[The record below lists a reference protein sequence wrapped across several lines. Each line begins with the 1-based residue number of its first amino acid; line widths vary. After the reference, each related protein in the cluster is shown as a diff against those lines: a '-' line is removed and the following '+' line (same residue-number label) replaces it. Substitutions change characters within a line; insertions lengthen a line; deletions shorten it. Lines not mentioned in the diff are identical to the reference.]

1 MSESV
6 GAAVKGSRIA
16 VDGSGTSSMSDLS
29 IACQPLIEEP
39 SKPSPSANA
48 DSSKA
53 LSGSETCCQRPSRST
68 NLRSTI
74 LVSTPSANS
83 SASFGAAEVPA
94 SRYCLSSL
102 SMSAIW
108 VFLPIRWYNKKGPE
122 PDVFRA
128 HQRKKARN
136 RSGSGPF
143 LLDQRMGRKTQM
155 ADMEIEIKKYLEAGT
170 SADPQDALEFAEGV
184 DTKIVDLKFVDLLGR
199 WQHVS
204 LPLNAFDESA
214 FAEGLGFDGSSIRG
228 WQAIDKSDML
238 LVPDPSTAI
247 LDPFTAAP
255 TLSLICDVRDP
266 ITGGP
271 YDKDPRFVAR
281 RAEEYLRSTG
291 VADTVNVGPELEF
304 FIFDSVAYDLEPQ
317 RTGYAIDSEEAH
329 WNTGKPGLG
338 YQIRGKEGYFPPAP
352 HDTLH
357 DIPTEMVLA
366 LEALGIACEYHH
378 HEVATAGQCEID
390 MRFDS
395 LLKMAEQVMI
405 YKYVV
410 KNVARR
416 AGKTATF
423 MPKPLF
429 GDNGSG
435 MHVHQ
440 SLWKESTPLFADKSG
455 YAGLSQLARSYVGGL
470 LKHCLLYTSD
480 AADE

>member
-39 SKPSPSANA
+39 SKPRPSANA

-94 SRYCLSSL
+94 SRYCLSSI

-108 VFLPIRWYNKKGPE
+108 VFLPIRWSNKKGPE
-122 PDVFRA
+122 PDRFRA
-128 HQRKKARN
+128 FFRWWARN

-155 ADMEIEIKKYLEAGT
+155 ADMEIELKQYLEAGT
-170 SADPQDALEFAEGV
+170 SAAPKDALEFAEGV

-228 WQAIDKSDML
+228 WQAIDESDML
-238 LVPDPSTAI
+238 L
-247 LDPFTAAP
+247 
-255 TLSLICDVRDP
+255 SLIH
-266 ITGGP
+266 I
-271 YDKDPRFVAR
+271 
-281 RAEEYLRSTG
+281 S
-291 VADTVNVGPELEF
+291 
-304 FIFDSVAYDLEPQ
+304 EPT
-317 RTGYAIDSEEAH
+317 R
-329 WNTGKPGLG
+329 LG
-338 YQIRGKEGYFPPAP
+338 
-352 HDTLH
+352 
-357 DIPTEMVLA
+357 M
-366 LEALGIACEYHH
+366 
-378 HEVATAGQCEID
+378 
-390 MRFDS
+390 
-395 LLKMAEQVMI
+395 
-405 YKYVV
+405 
-410 KNVARR
+410 
-416 AGKTATF
+416 
-423 MPKPLF
+423 
-429 GDNGSG
+429 
-435 MHVHQ
+435 
-440 SLWKESTPLFADKSG
+440 
-455 YAGLSQLARSYVGGL
+455 
-470 LKHCLLYTSD
+470 
-480 AADE
+480 